1 MNVRVVAANNSPFL
15 HGKAGLI
22 ESRGGTKTSFI
33 GSLNETREG
42 WRDHYEIVWEDQSPE
57 GVAWVEAEF
66 QYLWDP
72 SRPKVDVLNLVYAD
86 TNNEKVYRVLS
97 QRMKDRYDLFGS

>member
-1 MNVRVVAANNSPFL
+1 MVAANNSPFL

-66 QYLWDP
+66 QYLWD
-72 SRPKVDVLNLVYAD
+72 LVYAD